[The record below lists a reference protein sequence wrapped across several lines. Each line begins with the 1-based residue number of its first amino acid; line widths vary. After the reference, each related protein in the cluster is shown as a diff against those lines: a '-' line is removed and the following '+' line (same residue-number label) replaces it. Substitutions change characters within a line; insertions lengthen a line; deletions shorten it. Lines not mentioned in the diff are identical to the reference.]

1 MEGDRE
7 VPPRAVAG
15 GGTGGGGVDGCK
27 FIPYSIGRRV
37 CPGSC
42 LAEAEMG
49 VAMRVLLEREVDEGG
64 DANRSTGE
72 VFTYAHSDSI
82 PAAPF

>member
-1 MEGDRE
+1 MC
-7 VPPRAVAG
+7 
-15 GGTGGGGVDGCK
+15 TG
-27 FIPYSIGRRV
+27 SW
-37 CPGSC
+37 

-64 DANRSTGE
+64 DADRSTGG